1 MAPTPTIAPKSV
13 LTAADQSTE
22 LNLSD
27 ESTSQGSKVADQA
40 VLVHPWLMLTALPR
54 ILLTGPPRAG
64 KSTLVSRLA
73 DQLTAYGVAV
83 GGFLTREMREGD
95 DRVGFTA
102 EEIGGPRALLA
113 HVSLHEG
120 PMVGRY
126 HVDVAAFEGLA
137 LPAIQRAVQRG
148 GVVIIDELGQ
158 MELFSPAFIGSVNAL
173 LDQPIPLVATIH
185 ARQHPVTDAIK
196 QRPDTEVLEVHP
208 GHAEEL
214 LAHLTSRLSLR
225 QNPPVPPDR

>member
-1 MAPTPTIAPKSV
+1 MA
-13 LTAADQSTE
+13 DR
-22 LNLSD
+22 
-27 ESTSQGSKVADQA
+27 A

-64 KSTLVSRLA
+64 KTTLVSRLA
-73 DQLTAYGVAV
+73 DELTARGVAV

-95 DRVGFTA
+95 IRVGFIA

-113 HVSLHEG
+113 HMSLHEG

-137 LPAIQRAVQRG
+137 LPAIQRAVQRS

-158 MELFSPAFIGSVNAL
+158 MELFSPAFIGSVNRL
-173 LDQPIPLVATIH
+173 LDQPVPLVATIH

-196 QRPDTEVLEVHP
+196 QRPDTELLEVQP
-208 GHAEEL
+208 GRADEL
-214 LAHLTSRLSLR
+214 LAHLTSRLSPR
-225 QNPPVPPDR
+225 QTPPVRPDR